1 MLEEKMDK
9 SSTSTVFL
17 ISAPLVTASL
27 SECRLYQISKWDY
40 IQNLDINRK
49 TYVFYVQ
56 GKYCVMT
63 NKAETQ
69 NIAVTL

>member
-1 MLEEKMDK
+1 MDR

-27 SECRLYQISKWDY
+27 SECRLYQILKWDY
-40 IQNLDINRK
+40 IQNLDISRK

-56 GKYCVMT
+56 GKYSVIT

-69 NIAVTL
+69 SIAVIL

>member
-1 MLEEKMDK
+1 MDK

-17 ISAPLVTASL
+17 ISTPLLTASL
-27 SECRLYQISKWDY
+27 SECRLYYILKWDY

-56 GKYCVMT
+56 GKYSVVT
-63 NKAETQ
+63 NKAVTQ
-69 NIAVTL
+69 SIAVTL